1 MNVALRIGASQQ
13 ASRAQGC
20 PPVGAFSAR
29 LPTTCSGVRPSPT
42 SSLRSASVS
51 TKNRGL
57 RYHARLR
64 DVEDRLATARW
75 PNELRDSINEL
86 EALRGEVQALSRKL
100 PLQQQQDVYHWRL
113 HVSLILNEAVDR
125 LGRMEAAAAR

>member
-1 MNVALRIGASQQ
+1 M
-13 ASRAQGC
+13 
-20 PPVGAFSAR
+20 
-29 LPTTCSGVRPSPT
+29 
-42 SSLRSASVS
+42 
-51 TKNRGL
+51 
-57 RYHARLR
+57 R